1 MRISQRLGAY
11 FMAGVLA
18 LSLSAGAVAQGAR
31 GARAQT
37 IPQVWLNRL
46 SLTDEQKTK
55 IKSAT
60 EAYQTELRNS
70 ASLTTPREKRQANRK
85 ARQTYESAVTASLNP
100 EQQQK
105 LTAMK
110 EEAKQYQGMGQAG
123 NAMVGLN
130 LTDEQKGK
138 IKEISAKYQPELQKL
153 RAEQRTATDKKAVQ
167 DQIRGIN
174 TKMLDEIKAVL
185 TPEQVKQLPMGGR
198 RRQQQ

>member
-11 FMAGVLA
+11 LLAGVLA
-18 LSLSAGAVAQGAR
+18 LSLSGSVLAQRG

-37 IPQVWLNRL
+37 VPQVWLNRL

-55 IKSAT
+55 VKSAT

-70 ASLTTPREKRQANRK
+70 ASLTTPKEKRQANRK
-85 ARQTYESAVTASLNP
+85 ARQAYESAVTAALNA

-105 LTAMK
+105 LAAMK

-130 LTDEQKGK
+130 LTDEQKSK
-138 IKEISAKYQPELQKL
+138 IKEIGAKYQPELQKL

-167 DQIRGIN
+167 AQVRGVN
-174 TKMLDEIKAVL
+174 TKMMEEIKALL
-185 TPEQVKQLPMGGR
+185 TPEQVKQLPRAGR